1 MEGGLNFFSVTVIVF
16 ILALIG
22 VFAMALIMYL
32 SSLVKSAYQIR
43 IEMRADLDEG
53 LKRIDDELNK
63 KGRWLKRDLLEEV
76 DKIRANT
83 IADFA
88 RRQSEL
94 YEEIRKLIAGV
105 DAALRQDMSGMG
117 ENVKNLLD
125 QAHALD
131 HRVKGIRRD
140 LQHVMDARSGTP
152 SVPAGD
158 PAGVVDS
165 IGDGTVPPKKAP

>member
-1 MEGGLNFFSVTVIVF
+1 LESGLNFFSVTVIVF

-53 LKRIDDELNK
+53 LKRIDEEMNK
-63 KGRWLKRDLLEEV
+63 KGRWIKRELLDDV

-94 YEEIRKLIAGV
+94 YEEIRKLIVGV
-105 DAALRQDMSGMG
+105 DAALRQDMGGMS
-117 ENVKNLLD
+117 ENIKTLLD

-131 HRVKGIRRD
+131 HRVKGLRRD
-140 LQHVMDARSGTP
+140 FQHLGGERAGAS
-152 SVPAGD
+152 PASE
-158 PAGVVDS
+158 PNGVAEA
-165 IGDGTVPPKKAP
+165 IGDGTAPTKKTS